1 MEKLKLT
8 KVVAWAVSSSDDER
22 SSSIKGYY
30 KDYNIASV
38 DSKGSGWF
46 GSDGDVVQA
55 EIYEDEEGNIYT
67 LKSVGKYK
75 DVDRKYREEAMKKI
89 KDKLTPEE
97 LKLLGL

>member
-46 GSDGDVVQA
+46 GSDGDVV
-55 EIYEDEEGNIYT
+55 
-67 LKSVGKYK
+67 
-75 DVDRKYREEAMKKI
+75 
-89 KDKLTPEE
+89 
-97 LKLLGL
+97 